1 MLHFIDCVVVDVV
14 VRCYGYTYTP
24 LNQPPSALLCS
35 LALSRLCSF
44 YEVVVYDASPSIS
57 PPSKDLD
64 LEQRFVSSSS
74 RLRAR
79 EMDPQ
84 TLERD

>member
-1 MLHFIDCVVVDVV
+1 MLHFIDCVVVDV

-44 YEVVVYDASPSIS
+44 YEVVYDASPSIS
-57 PPSKDLD
+57 PKDLD
-64 LEQRFVSSSS
+64 LEQRFVSSS
-74 RLRAR
+74 RPCT
-79 EMDPQ
+79 DP